1 MRKRILSI
9 LALLLT
15 VTQGAWAQLGRV
27 LASDGKYYKTVTA
40 ATNAGTTASGMI
52 VYWGDGDTSD
62 NTYNQG
68 LAIALS
74 DVVNNGQWG
83 AKEVDVTDITNT
95 GRDAAISMVDKNGI
109 ANTNALVS
117 KWPTGTYS
125 YAANH
130 CASMSTARPSSSSN
144 WFLPSQGQFVL
155 MMNSYGA
162 GYGTSTSY
170 AYNDITKGAVV
181 TAINNA
187 LTNAGGTALSNG
199 RYWTSTEPDYRVA
212 ADWAADNSSFGL
224 NDKILEQNVRA
235 MFAFSGATAAVYTV
249 SYNANGGSG
258 APDAQTKDGGIDL
271 TLSSTQPTRDGYT
284 FAGWATSADGAVAY
298 SAGGSYTTNDD
309 IVLYAQW
316 TTTYT
321 SYTVTDG
328 SVGYWPSADHDK
340 LLDNNTET
348 KWCTV
353 FGDGSTATATCGEW
367 VEFNTPHAIIPTGY
381 ILTTAEDTD
390 YHYGRNPKNW
400 TLKGKLNAGDAWTVL
415 TDVTNASMPKA
426 NHTNVNFDI
435 SNTDRAYKYFRF
447 EINAIDGSTYG
458 LEENPQAY
466 KFQLSR
472 LLLKGTDAM
481 FDASFATGSGGT
493 GWSISPTSATDGT
506 TVSVSYSGVH
516 RVKSVKAKKKVEA
529 KALAEVTAGDIGKIV
544 GKDGKIYATK
554 ADAEAV
560 ATGNAVAMIA
570 YVGSE
575 TGVAGYTHGLAL
587 ALTDESSSGMY
598 WNDAKTACTNK
609 NTSATVESASW
620 MLPSKDQWNK
630 MIDACKN
637 VLGTNNDSRD
647 LRDGFTSVGGSNME
661 SKDYWSSTEYENDSN
676 EAWTF
681 NFGYDCWYDYPK
693 AEEAYPQVRACLAF

>member
-15 VTQGAWAQLGRV
+15 VTQGVWAQLGRV

-130 CASMSTARPSSSSN
+130 CVSMSTARPSSSSN

-199 RYWTSTEPDYRVA
+199 RYWTSTEIEYKVA
-212 ADWAADNSSFGL
+212 GDWSAFNSSFGL
-224 NDKILEQNVRA
+224 NDKTLEQNVRA
-235 MFAFSGATAAVYTV
+235 MFAFSGATAAEYTV

-258 APDAQTKDGGIDL
+258 APSAQTKDGGIDL

-316 TTTYT
+316 TPVTYT
-321 SYTVTDG
+321 ATFADGNDNTGWTIDPASDVEGATVTVSYTG
-328 SVGYWPSADHDK
+328 
-340 LLDNNTET
+340 
-348 KWCTV
+348 
-353 FGDGSTATATCGEW
+353 
-367 VEFNTPHAIIPTGY
+367 
-381 ILTTAEDTD
+381 
-390 YHYGRNPKNW
+390 
-400 TLKGKLNAGDAWTVL
+400 
-415 TDVTNASMPKA
+415 
-426 NHTNVNFDI
+426 
-435 SNTDRAYKYFRF
+435 
-447 EINAIDGSTYG
+447 
-458 LEENPQAY
+458 Q
-466 KFQLSR
+466 
-472 LLLKGTDAM
+472 
-481 FDASFATGSGGT
+481 
-493 GWSISPTSATDGT
+493 
-506 TVSVSYSGVH
+506 H
-516 RVKSVKAKKKVEA
+516 RVKSVTVKKKAAATPTLSLTSPSVGQ
-529 KALAEVTAGDIGKIV
+529 VIGS
-544 GKDGKIYATK
+544 DGKNYATASVPSGVTK
-554 ADAEAV
+554 
-560 ATGNAVAMIA
+560 VAMIA
-570 YVGSE
+570 YVSGSN
-575 TGVAGYTHGLAL
+575 GLAIAL
-587 ALTDESSSGMY
+587 ADEGLLNWATAKSTCE
-598 WNDAKTACTNK
+598 AKTPAFTNG
-609 NTSATVESASW
+609 TW
-620 MLPSKDQWNK
+620 HLPSQAEWNQLFSANGGDEERCYGLNAA
-630 MIDACKN
+630 INTAG
-637 VLGTNNDSRD
+637 GTA
-647 LRDGFTSVGGSNME
+647 LLEKGTG
-661 SKDYWSSTEYENDSN
+661 YWSSTPDGSK
-676 EAWTF
+676 AWYVWLMDGDTDWRSIIV
-681 NFGYDCWYDYPK
+681 NIGR
-693 AEEAYPQVRACLAF
+693 QVRACLAF